1 MVYFRDVYHKI
12 CAFEFNDK
20 LRELTKECPDAKDST
35 HAVFYGYVDR
45 QKGLM
50 FELLGTAKPGKTRL
64 NEKPPYLGER
74 ISIPV
79 SKVEK
84 VPYIPYELQ
93 KKSNYAQRIEALE
106 IYNVSDEIERSRNN
120 PELDTF
126 RDEHHPDHINVRLL
140 KGDMDREKVAVEI
153 TGMTTNE
160 FIGVLINTPKQNFG
174 LKKGDE
180 IRFEFERGDDYKPV
194 DCISDLDRDESD
206 KDYLSE
212 FRRKYKLQNP
222 MTVYSEK
229 AVFSVGSA
237 DVYNYALDKN
247 NVSPIRNVCIR
258 NITLDPLEDIYIR
271 ITNESDIFDTYEFPI
286 PQIKA
291 KDKFPFDI
299 PLTVHH
305 NRLTG
310 LKEAVKVN
318 FKIELLDQYSD
329 DPICPSISWTMDVLP
344 DNQWPGFD
352 YLPYLAAFVMPNHP
366 YIGELQNIALDW
378 LKNKGLEPALED
390 YQSGNPN
397 RVKDL
402 AAACYAAVQKKNMA
416 YITPPVSYEKGQRIR
431 TVSEVIDGR
440 KGTCMDMTL
449 LYASLIESIGLHPVL
464 ILVQG
469 HIFIAIWLTEDAELR
484 NSIERN
490 GEKIL
495 KDPRLLFV
503 ECTKMCSGSENV
515 LFENAVQAGIDNLKH
530 YLSLNQFNCAIDVS
544 KARTKDHIL
553 SIDVYGQTGI
563 MPTENDLSD
572 DKLTE
577 APKPIQYRL
586 IETSGPQKAT
596 GPANKIELWESKLI
610 DLSTGNKLLNI
621 GKYQGINPDI
631 YEEHKGSDDA
641 LRYFSRFYKNLAIAS
656 ESSNII
662 PLISCYLPELEDS
675 LADGEEFDIQ
685 RQPSYQ
691 ISKTEWKF
699 FVPLA
704 SHYNLFEEPDWNSFK
719 FTSSEFFRAE
729 AMSHRLYSLCNP
741 DDLNK
746 NLKNIY
752 RKAKD
757 GEREYGINSL
767 YLVLGMLRWFG
778 PEDEECR
785 TPLYA
790 PLILSPVEIDLRPGG
805 LGYSMHQRT
814 GKSHINSA
822 LLEMLRQ
829 HYGLA
834 ITGLDPLPMDDHG
847 LDVAKI
853 FAMVRGATQELKSW
867 EVVETAA
874 IGIFD
879 LSKISM
885 WNDIHNARDILE
897 NNKVIRSLIKQRVD
911 WDTEEVPEVSE
922 DYRTFVTLPVDA
934 TQLEAIDYAGRGNT
948 FVLHGPPGTGKSQ
961 TIAGMIGNA
970 LANHKTVLFVAQKK
984 TALDVVQRR
993 LIADLG
999 IGDYCLALHSDS
1011 KITSVLEQ
1019 FEQTIG
1025 KKGLPSFSHFQR
1037 DAEKTENQREKLDI
1051 YREHLHKKQHCGLSL
1066 HQLIDLYCRE
1076 DKKAPYITFHRSDT
1090 ENLDQET
1097 LQQQIPLIDQMI
1109 SVKDGL
1115 DETALAL
1122 LSEIGISNYDGTV
1135 RSEVNRVTEQY
1146 ESALE
1151 EMLETGK
1158 QTAEFLHQKAPET
1171 PTDLILLSTTIG
1183 EIAQL
1188 ENREDKF
1195 PDVSAVD
1202 HESAIK
1208 YYSAKENLEKR
1219 RGELLK
1225 IWTPDFLKKKP
1236 SVFREKIASAQKGFF
1251 GKLTGNNV
1259 KKVIKE
1265 LEAYSHRQ
1273 FTESEVLAFLDQIEA
1288 FQKEET
1294 RFENNKRQLS
1304 KNTLDLISQFDN
1316 ASAFEQVYQ
1325 QACAYQQREKELT
1338 GGRNLADL
1346 RNDQQAAE
1354 SFQSFIQAYEHY
1366 LVARQAF
1373 NETLGRP
1380 EAKRNT
1386 GSLSEEISLCNMILR
1401 NRNAF
1406 RKAALYNQYRSACID
1421 AGLEPV
1427 VEAYENGMD
1436 DPDVLKTAYRKGLYY
1451 SLIQG
1456 IINSDTVMNQFM
1468 GSKFNNDIE
1477 RYKEIDADF
1486 CKKSIKELHRRLAEN
1501 LPSPFESHEIAMQ
1514 MTTLQKA
1521 IKRGSRGVALRELF
1535 EQIPDILFR
1544 IFPCMLMCPETVAQF
1559 MPQKNDLFDLVI
1571 FDEASQME
1579 TCDAIGALYRGKD
1592 AVIVGDPEQ
1601 MAPTRFFAGS
1611 GSQVVNP
1618 DIEDLGSILDEV
1630 LAISVPSRFLKWHYR
1645 SAHESLIAFS
1655 NQNFYKNGMFTFPS
1669 ADDRVRKIRLVPVK
1683 SNYKESVNKNEAIE
1697 IVKEIIHRFNDPAT
1711 PSDHMFGV
1719 IAFNEKQQKQIEELL
1734 QKQCD
1739 ENRALHEWVHSMPD
1753 GKHERVEIKPLEKV
1767 QGDEWDTVIFSIT
1780 FGPDEKGVV
1789 RQNFGPINKDGGG
1802 KRLNVAFSRARQE
1815 MQIYTGMRS
1824 SDIKTDK
1831 APDGVQA
1838 FHAFLEFVENLNL
1851 DQSDKDTVSLKNK
1864 NKSETSGIVKQL
1876 CNVLES
1882 NGYDYVSH
1890 IGSSD
1895 FQIDIGILNPYD
1907 PSRYL
1912 LGIMLDGETYRMTE
1926 NTKDREISQKN
1937 LLEKFRGW
1945 KIFRIWA
1952 LDWWDDREFV
1962 IEQLLTE
1969 LEKLKDAAEK
1979 ASLTQPA
1986 QEEIS
1991 SDNEQLNAELERQS
2005 EEIKAELDAEEEQS
2019 RTENPETK
2027 DTASELEKKPE
2038 EQTTSE
2044 PESEAEPFVP
2054 STEPKSEPEEAVY
2067 QQPEEESVPE
2077 LTQEME
2083 PELSGDT
2090 KSSDA
2095 GETQTEPI
2103 SGEPDLETV
2112 PDQSADEPVSEPDP
2126 EQASVHEPEQKQ
2138 QNEPISAPQP
2148 VGDKPMPKPEPEQV
2162 DIPKNEPEFETITL
2176 MGLLKEAGVE
2186 VIDKRQNGGS
2196 LWIIGGKNLKSLVE
2210 RCQKIGV
2217 NFHYKAGGG
2226 KATKGQ
2232 DAWWTSDKDP
2242 APIKVKSASEETDY
2256 ENVFKPAEHINTVP
2270 EQTVIPDTTMPEST
2284 DTVPEE
2290 ASTDK
2295 PSETEDLLPSSLE
2308 EDADSNPEE
2317 QSTDHADEATK
2328 ESGTDQLNNADE
2340 EAPQSSE
2347 ESVEEP
2353 YTGKLYVW
2361 TDYPVTQVGWQEY
2374 CQPSNKAE
2382 IARRAVLI
2390 VEGEGVI
2397 DRDLLISK
2405 LYFSFG
2411 VRSGDKVAEATEKA
2425 LRSAKIKTTKVKGI
2439 PYCWASDIDPKTYTG
2454 FRYHEDLKRRDSEL
2468 PLPEMRNAVVRTLM
2482 DHGPLNED
2490 DLLFWTS
2497 RTFGYQRLGT
2507 NLKARLLEGIA
2518 YAVSD
2523 RLIRLNKQKKYELR
2537 EG

>member
-1 MVYFRDVYHKI
+1 MVSFRDVYHKI
-12 CAFEFNDK
+12 CAFELNDFLKK
-20 LRELTKECPDAKDST
+20 LAKNCADIKT
-35 HAVFYGYVDR
+35 AKFVVFYGFVDPK
-45 QKGLM
+45 QGLM
-50 FELLGTAKPGKTRL
+50 LELLGTAKSGKTRINA
-64 NEKPPYLGER
+64 NEPYKGER
-74 ISIPV
+74 ITISA
-79 SKVEK
+79 SKVNTELSVIESYDKKSKYAARIESLDFHK
-84 VPYIPYELQ
+84 VP
-93 KKSNYAQRIEALE
+93 
-106 IYNVSDEIERSRNN
+106 DEIEKSR
-120 PELDTF
+120 EDKDLDPF
-126 RDEHHPDHINVRLL
+126 RDNVFPDRVSVRLL
-140 KGDMDREKVAVEI
+140 KDGKKLEKVLVEI
-153 TGMTTNE
+153 IGMTAHE
-160 FIGVLINTPKQNFG
+160 FVGQILENPKQNFG

-180 IRFEFERGDDYKPV
+180 IRFEFERGDDYKAV
-194 DCISDLDRDESD
+194 DCISDLDRDASD

-212 FRRKYKLQNP
+212 FRRKYKLQNL
-222 MTVYSEK
+222 MTVYSDK
-229 AVFSVGSA
+229 VVFSVGSA
-237 DVYNYALDKN
+237 DVFNYALDKN
-247 NVSPIRNVCIR
+247 NVNPIRNVCIR
-258 NITLDPLEDIYIR
+258 NITLDPINDIYIR
-271 ITNESDIFDTYEFPI
+271 VTNESDIFDTYEYPV
-286 PQIKA
+286 PLIKA
-291 KDKFPFDI
+291 KDKFSFDI

-305 NRLTG
+305 NRLIG
-310 LKEAVKVN
+310 IKEAIKVN
-318 FKIELLDQYSD
+318 FKVELLDQDSD
-329 DPICPSISWTMDVLP
+329 NPICPSISWTMDVLP
-344 DNQWPGFD
+344 DNQWPGDD
-352 YLPYLAAFVMPNHP
+352 YLPYLAAFVTPNHP
-366 YIGELQNIALDW
+366 YMSDLQSIAISW
-378 LKNKGLEPALED
+378 LKNKSLKPALED
-390 YQSGNPN
+390 YQGGDPN
-397 RVKDL
+397 RVKEL
-402 AAACYAAVQKKNMA
+402 TAACYAAVQKKNIA
-416 YITPPVSYEKGQRIR
+416 YITAPVSYEKGQRIR

-464 ILVQG
+464 ILVKG
-469 HIFIAIWLTEDAELR
+469 HIFLAIWLIEDAELR
-484 NSIERN
+484 NSVEKN
-490 GEKIL
+490 GENIL

-503 ECTKMCSGSENV
+503 ECTKMCSATENV
-515 LFENAVQAGIDNLKH
+515 VFEKAEQAGFTNIQYNLLLEK
-530 YLSLNQFNCAIDVS
+530 FDCAIDVF
-544 KARTKDHIL
+544 KVRRKENII
-553 SIDVYGQTGI
+553 SIDVYGQTGLYS
-563 MPTENDLSD
+563 TSNDLSD
-572 DKLTE
+572 DELTE
-577 APKPIQYRL
+577 APKPIQYRF
-586 IETSGPQKAT
+586 IETSGPQKAV
-596 GPANKIELWESKLI
+596 GPTNKIELWESKLI
-610 DLSTGNKLLNI
+610 DLSTSNKLLNI
-621 GKYQGINPDI
+621 GRYQGINPDI
-631 YEEHKGSDDA
+631 YEEHKGNDDA
-641 LRYFSRFYKNLAIAS
+641 LRYFSRFYKNLAISS

-662 PLISCYLPELEDS
+662 PLISCNLPELEDS
-675 LADGEEFDIQ
+675 LTDGEEFDIQ
-685 RQPSYQ
+685 KQPSYQ
-691 ISKTEWKF
+691 ISKIEWKLF
-699 FVPLA
+699 ISLA
-704 SHYNLFEEPDWNSFK
+704 SHYNLFEEPDWNSIQ
-719 FTSSEFFRAE
+719 FTSPEFFRAE
-729 AMSHRLYSLCNP
+729 ARSHRLYSLCHP

-778 PEDEECR
+778 VEDEECR

-790 PLILSPVEIDLRPGG
+790 PLILSPVEIDLKPGG

-814 GKSHINSA
+814 GKSHFNTA

-829 HYGLA
+829 MKNLE
-834 ITGLDPLPMDDHG
+834 ISNLDPLPMDDHG

-853 FAMVRGATQELKSW
+853 FAMVRGATQELKGW
-867 EVVETAA
+867 EVIETAA
-874 IGIFD
+874 VGIFD

-885 WNDIHNARDILE
+885 WNDIHTAYDKLE
-897 NNKVIRSLIKQRVD
+897 RNKVIRSLIKQRVD
-911 WDTEEVPEVSE
+911 WDIEEKSALSD
-922 DYRTFVTLPVDA
+922 DYMTFVTLPVDA

-999 IGDYCLALHSDS
+999 IGDHCLALHSDS

-1019 FEQTIG
+1019 FEQTIR
-1025 KKGLPSFSHFQR
+1025 KKGLPSFSYFQR

-1051 YREHLHKKQHCGLSL
+1051 YREHLHKKQLCGLTL

-1076 DKKAPYITFHRSDT
+1076 DKKAPYITFHRNDT
-1090 ENLDQET
+1090 KNLNQET

-1122 LSEIGISNYDGTV
+1122 LPEIGISNYDGTV

-1151 EMLETGK
+1151 KVLETGK
-1158 QTAEFLHQKAPET
+1158 QTAEFLHQKAPES
-1171 PTDLILLSTTIG
+1171 PTDLILLSKTIS
-1183 EIAQL
+1183 EMAQL

-1208 YYSAKENLEKR
+1208 YYTDKENLEKQ

-1236 SVFREKIASAQKGFF
+1236 SIFREKIASAQKGFL

-1273 FTESEVLAFLDQIEA
+1273 FTESEVLAFLDQVEA
-1288 FQKEET
+1288 FQNEET
-1294 RFENNKRQLS
+1294 LFENNKRKLS

-1325 QACAYQQREKELT
+1325 QACEYQQREKELT

-1354 SFQSFIQAYEHY
+1354 AFQTFIQAYERY
-1366 LVARQAF
+1366 LVKRKAF

-1386 GSLSEEISLCNMILR
+1386 CSLSDEISLCNMILR
-1401 NRNAF
+1401 NRNAV

-1436 DPDVLKTAYRKGLYY
+1436 DPDVLKTAYRKGMYY

-1456 IINSDTVMNQFM
+1456 IINSDTVMNHFM

-1477 RYKEIDADF
+1477 RYKEIDAVF
-1486 CKKSIKELHRRLAEN
+1486 CKKSITELHRRLAEN
-1501 LPSPFESHEIAMQ
+1501 LPSPSESHEIAMQ

-1521 IKRGSRGVALRELF
+1521 IKRGSRGIALRQLF

-1559 MPQKNDLFDLVI
+1559 LPQKNDLFDLVI

-1655 NQNFYKNGMFTFPS
+1655 NKNFYKNGMFTFPS

-1697 IVKEIIHRFNDPAT
+1697 IVKEIIHRFNDPMT

-1802 KRLNVAFSRARQE
+1802 KRLNVAFSRARKD
-1815 MQIYTGMRS
+1815 MMVYTGMRA
-1824 SDIKTDK
+1824 SDITVTEKS
-1831 APDGVQA
+1831 PDGVRA
-1838 FHAFLEFVENLNL
+1838 FHDFLDFVEYLNQ
-1851 DQSDKDTVSLKNK
+1851 DQQSADKASSKDKNAFE
-1864 NKSETSGIVKQL
+1864 SSGIVKQL
-1876 CNVLES
+1876 CDILNS
-1882 NGYDYVSH
+1882 KGYDCVSH

-1907 PSRYL
+1907 STRYL

-1926 NTKDREISQKN
+1926 NTKDREISQIN

-1952 LDWWDDREFV
+1952 LDWWDDREFI
-1962 IEQLLTE
+1962 IEQLLEE
-1969 LEKLKDAAEK
+1969 LDNLKSAAAER
-1979 ASLTQPA
+1979 ASHDQPV

-1991 SDNEQLNAELERQS
+1991 SDNLQLDTELERQS
-2005 EEIKAELDAEEEQS
+2005 EEVSAELKAEEDK
-2019 RTENPETK
+2019 TESE
-2027 DTASELEKKPE
+2027 ASEVKAATVGQKDIQEPQTVPEPGSDGEPAAPDKEPDEELKSEPSAGTKTDDEQKPVFVTEEPGQNMLSDQSAEKTVTVPESIIDVSTLTPESGHETEASEQIQELEQAPMIESAYDSQSAALPAKAK
-2038 EQTTSE
+2038 
-2044 PESEAEPFVP
+2044 PESE
-2054 STEPKSEPEEAVY
+2054 PKYIPDSE
-2067 QQPEEESVPE
+2067 
-2077 LTQEME
+2077 
-2083 PELSGDT
+2083 
-2090 KSSDA
+2090 K
-2095 GETQTEPI
+2095 
-2103 SGEPDLETV
+2103 
-2112 PDQSADEPVSEPDP
+2112 EPVK
-2126 EQASVHEPEQKQ
+2126 V
-2138 QNEPISAPQP
+2138 
-2148 VGDKPMPKPEPEQV
+2148 
-2162 DIPKNEPEFETITL
+2162 ITL
-2176 MGLLKEAGVE
+2176 MGLLQEAGVE
-2186 VIDKRQNGGS
+2186 VIDKRKNGGS
-2196 LWIIGGKNLKSLVE
+2196 LWIIGGWNLKSLTQ
-2210 RCQKIGV
+2210 RCREIGV
-2217 NFHYKAGGG
+2217 NFHYKKGGG
-2226 KATKGQ
+2226 KATKGR

-2242 APIKVKSASEETDY
+2242 APFIV
-2256 ENVFKPAEHINTVP
+2256 KPAVKESEFEKGFESVQTINSYSEPVAVSETTQTEKTYKTP
-2270 EQTVIPDTTMPEST
+2270 EKVSNDYSPDREELSTANLGDDSDESPGEQPAQT
-2284 DTVPEE
+2284 EE
-2290 ASTDK
+2290 ACKKSD
-2295 PSETEDLLPSSLE
+2295 
-2308 EDADSNPEE
+2308 
-2317 QSTDHADEATK
+2317 
-2328 ESGTDQLNNADE
+2328 TDQLNDAVAE
-2340 EAPQSSE
+2340 TL
-2347 ESVEEP
+2347 ESRETAAAEP
-2353 YTGKLYVW
+2353 YTRKLYVW

-2382 IARRAVLI
+2382 IAQRAVLI

-2397 DRDLLISK
+2397 ERDLLIAK

-2411 VRSGDKVAEATEKA
+2411 VRSVDKVAEATEKA
-2425 LRSAKIKTTKVKGI
+2425 LRFAKIKTTKVKGI
-2439 PYCWASDIDPKTYTG
+2439 PYCWALDIDPKTYTG
-2454 FRYHEDLKRRDSEL
+2454 FRYHEDHKRKDSEL
-2468 PLPEMRNAVVRTLM
+2468 PLPEIRNAVVRTLM

-2497 RTFGYQRLGT
+2497 RTFGYARLGM
-2507 NLKARLLEGIA
+2507 NLRARLLEGIA

-2523 RLIRLNKQKKYELR
+2523 KLIRLNKQKIYELR
-2537 EG
+2537 EE